1 MKRDQ
6 LTVCGGQPM
15 PTTAQTFTT
24 TPVGQQG
31 PENFAPMDG
40 MAREWEEEFEFLER
54 HTRADCYARKL
65 ESFLV
70 RLHSSAHRF
79 EPQSDGSRLLI
90 FSDGTVYGE
99 ESELDR
105 LLDRARCLR
114 GKLIPMSGTGLRVR
128 TPQLR
133 RKGHK

>member
-6 LTVCGGQPM
+6 LTVCSGQPM
-15 PTTAQTFTT
+15 PTGTQTFTT
-24 TPVGQQG
+24 TPVGEECL
-31 PENFAPMDG
+31 ENFAPMDG

-65 ESFLV
+65 ESFLL

-79 EPQSDGSRLLI
+79 EPQSDGSRLVI
-90 FSDGTVYGE
+90 FSDGSVYGE

-105 LLDRARCLR
+105 LLERARR
-114 GKLIPMSGTGLRVR
+114 WRARQIPRCKPGLRNR

-133 RKGHK
+133 RRGHK